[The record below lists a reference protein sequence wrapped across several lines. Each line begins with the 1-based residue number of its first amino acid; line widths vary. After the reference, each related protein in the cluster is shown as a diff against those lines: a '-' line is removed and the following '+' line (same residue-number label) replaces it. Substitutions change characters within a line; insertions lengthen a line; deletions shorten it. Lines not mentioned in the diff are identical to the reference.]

1 MHGKRSSKLVFGQPF
16 ERVDD
21 ASKRLI
27 TRSLYVLI
35 VISPSPDCKILSI
48 PYLSRVKSHIVSHS
62 SSARERAF
70 ESNAAAHR
78 SLIIAPLVLKTS
90 VMCAQRSSQ
99 LQYSPFA
106 HRFLARVTYCLV
118 PTRVKTTRT
127 TRQSSTQRCARTT
140 TSTRD
145 RRRVRARLSVITR
158 WKHTYLDDD
167 ERSPELIEC

>member
-21 ASKRLI
+21 ATKRLI

-48 PYLSRVKSHIVSHS
+48 PYLSRAKSRIVSHS
-62 SSARERAF
+62 FSALERAF

-90 VMCAQRSSQ
+90 AMCAQRSSQ

-118 PTRVKTTRT
+118 PTRVKRHELLVNHLLKG
-127 TRQSSTQRCARTT
+127 ARTT
-140 TSTRD
+140 ASTRD
-145 RRRVRARLSVITR
+145 RRHVRARLSVITR